1 MGKPIKI
8 YDIYYLLAGEL
19 RSTLSVPESAVNQI
33 LKDLKEL
40 RAEDIGVFLSES
52 SRLNYIAY
60 LRFKLASKITKDE
73 EIKEEKL
80 ARKVATFDSLSNLRS
95 IIPDDLRPDYNNL
108 VNYFSSTLSTL
119 RTSLEKLAT
128 SGDIFDLAEID
139 SGFKF
144 TYNRRTAYIILK
156 EYYEYYNQ
164 KSYSEGIPEFKSD
177 KVSLDLI
184 RKVNERGKVI

>member
-1 MGKPIKI
+1 MKPRKV
-8 YDIYYLLAGEL
+8 YDIYYLVAGEL

-33 LKDLKEL
+33 IKDLKEL
-40 RAEDIGVFLSES
+40 RAEDIGIFLSES
-52 SRLNYIAY
+52 SRIDYIAY

-73 EIKEEKL
+73 EMKERKL
-80 ARKVATFDSLSNLRS
+80 ARKVATFDSLSSIRSSIPENLRS
-95 IIPDDLRPDYNNL
+95 DYNNL
-108 VNYFSSTLSTL
+108 INYFSNSLSSL

-144 TYNRRTAYIILK
+144 TYNRRTVYILLK

-177 KVSLDLI
+177 KVNLDLI